1 MRLTATRPRWTVMWG
16 VGLTCR
22 QLAGACAAKRP
33 PLIEE

>member
-1 MRLTATRPRWTVMWG
+1 MRLTATRLSLSVMRG
-16 VGLTCR
+16 IGLTCR